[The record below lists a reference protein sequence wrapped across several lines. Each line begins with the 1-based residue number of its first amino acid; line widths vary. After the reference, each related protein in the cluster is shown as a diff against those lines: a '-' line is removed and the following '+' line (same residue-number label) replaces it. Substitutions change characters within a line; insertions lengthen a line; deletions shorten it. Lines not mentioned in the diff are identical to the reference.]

1 MKPGDLVRLKPMQTA
16 TGLHI
21 QTATGDIVVSWSRP
35 VVGAGDVEE
44 SEDDETLYPVGT
56 VAVFLDTK
64 QRAGM
69 QWNISWILLEGRVG
83 WVWEEELEELPQE
96 QS

>member
-1 MKPGDLVRLKPMQTA
+1 MKPGDLVRLKRA
-16 TGLHI
+16 LGSN
-21 QTATGDIVVSWSRP
+21 ADDVCVSFSRP
-35 VVGAGDVEE
+35 VWVVPGPGGAGDVEG
-44 SEDDETLYPVGT
+44 SEDDESFYPVGT

-69 QWNISWILLEGRVG
+69 KWNISFILLEGRVG